1 MGTVWLNTSSP
12 AWWKGARNC
21 FTAAND
27 FTLSPDPCPA
37 HQHKHSKKQAG
48 TDFTKESGLALLQNA
63 AVEAERL
70 DQSSEAAM
78 ILRRPQIHPY
88 ATKMPKPPAQISA
101 CGRCFAQFV
110 LRYAAEW
117 AQAQAAARPQPG
129 DAESL

>member
-1 MGTVWLNTSSP
+1 MLETASQQLMTSHCLRIRAQRINTSK
-12 AWWKGARNC
+12 AKRV
-21 FTAAND
+21 
-27 FTLSPDPCPA
+27 
-37 HQHKHSKKQAG
+37 
-48 TDFTKESGLALLQNA
+48 FTKESGLALLQNA

-110 LRYAAEW
+110 LRDAAEW